1 MIIFILVFCLVLVL
15 TGLLAYRV
23 EREQMRDRLNELEHK
38 LNDALSA
45 NHQLERDAKHWH
57 QVAAECR
64 QLRIRLLDQLSVA
77 NQRLA
82 ERR

>member
-1 MIIFILVFCLVLVL
+1 MIVGILSLCLILVL

-45 NHQLERDAKHWH
+45 NHQLERDARHWH
-57 QVAAECR
+57 LVAAECR